1 MRPRCSLVLVCAIVL
16 SGGPAWAGEEFSSG
30 RVRGL
35 DPAAVKLIE
44 EARAGSATVR
54 TLLDR
59 LDRSDLI
66 VYVQLVPRFEKPR
79 AATAII
85 SAVPEA
91 RFVMISITTLS
102 GRADRYLLLG
112 HELRHAVELADA
124 PHVRDRLAMSA
135 HYERIGWR
143 DRPNVYETAAAL
155 ETGHAVRQEM
165 VTAARGVRSE
175 AVVASR
181 SRAGAAPGAPPV
193 PAPREPSPWS
203 H

>member
-1 MRPRCSLVLVCAIVL
+1 MRPRCSLVLVCAIL
-16 SGGPAWAGEEFSSG
+16 SSGGPAWAGDDVSSV

-35 DPAAVKLIE
+35 DPLAVTLIE

-54 TLLDR
+54 ALFDR

-79 AATAII
+79 AATSII

-91 RFVMISITTLS
+91 RFVLISITTLS
-102 GRADRYLLLG
+102 GQADRYLLLG
-112 HELRHAVELADA
+112 HELQHAVELADA
-124 PHVRDRLAMSA
+124 PHVRDRQAMSA

-155 ETGHAVRQEM
+155 DAGHAVRREM
-165 VTAARGVRSE
+165 VTAARGVRPE
-175 AVVASR
+175 GVVASR
-181 SRAGAAPGAPPV
+181 SRAGVALAPAT
-193 PAPREPSPWS
+193 PARVPSPY
-203 H
+203 